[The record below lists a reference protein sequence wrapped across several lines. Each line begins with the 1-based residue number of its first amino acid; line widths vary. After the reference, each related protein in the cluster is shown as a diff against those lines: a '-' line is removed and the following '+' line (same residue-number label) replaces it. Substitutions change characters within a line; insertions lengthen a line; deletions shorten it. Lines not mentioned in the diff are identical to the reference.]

1 MSTEKAVY
9 YPEDKKFLLNLS
21 PHVSH
26 YEVLVCTA
34 PQLRT
39 ASVAEAFWL
48 SAAWTNGEGGMNRER
63 ALKIVLV
70 LVGLI
75 FLFGVYP
82 LMMYLWPSGWRW
94 QPNQPEYE
102 QMILGVYATLG
113 IFLLL
118 PSRNPSANRS
128 LIAFTAWSSLVHAA
142 IMAVQAFR
150 QTWANADISLGDVP
164 ALVIVGV
171 ALIAFSS
178 GEAASGTSLSW
189 ERLARGL

>member
-1 MSTEKAVY
+1 
-9 YPEDKKFLLNLS
+9 
-21 PHVSH
+21 
-26 YEVLVCTA
+26 
-34 PQLRT
+34 
-39 ASVAEAFWL
+39 
-48 SAAWTNGEGGMNRER
+48 MNRER

-82 LMMYLWPSGWRW
+82 LMMYLWPSWWRW

-118 PSRNPSANRS
+118 ASSNPSEHRS

-150 QTWANADISLGDVP
+150 DAGEHGHLLGDIP
-164 ALVIVGV
+164 ALAIVGV
-171 ALIAFSS
+171 VLIA
-178 GEAASGTSLSW
+178 
-189 ERLARGL
+189 LAPAKQSA